1 MNELDELKKIMKIL
15 RSENGCNWDKKQ
27 NFNSLKEFILEESYE
42 VVEAIEEKNFENLKE
57 ELGDLLFNIFF
68 FSEIASEQKL
78 FQIEDVAKV
87 INEKLIRRHPHVF
100 NKTENLSADE
110 VLVNWNKIKEEEKK
124 SEPKKDSILDS
135 IPKAF
140 PALIRAEKIQSKAK
154 SVGFDFENIDDVK
167 KKVFEELEEL
177 FSEIQSG
184 DKSKQEEELGDVLFS
199 VVNLSRFLKIS
210 PEIALKSSIK
220 KFENRFKDLEKLVH
234 SKDKK
239 WDEYSLKELDELWEQ
254 VKRKKKG

>member
-27 NFNSLKEFILEESYE
+27 SFQSLKEFILEESYE
-42 VVEAIEEKNFENLKE
+42 VVEAVEEKNFENLKE

-100 NKTENLSADE
+100 QNPENLNADE

-177 FSEIQSG
+177 FSEIKSG
-184 DKSKQEEELGDVLFS
+184 DKSKQEDELGDILFS

-210 PEIALKSSIK
+210 PEIALKSSTK
-220 KFENRFKDLEKLVH
+220 KFENRFKNLEKMVQ

-239 WDEYSLKELDELWEQ
+239 WDEYSLKELDELWDQ
-254 VKRKKKG
+254 VKKKD